1 MATKQEIIKM
11 AMLHHE
17 SMATNVFD
25 LDYYRNRIKFL
36 DDYVPSKP
44 VFRSKSKAK
53 SAAPALGGKK
63 FKTDKERVAEVQR
76 RNNNYK
82 DHK

>member
-1 MATKQEIIKM
+1 MVTKQEIIKM

-44 VFRSKSKAK
+44 VFRSKPNVK
-53 SAAPALGGKK
+53 SSAEGKR
-63 FKTDKERVAEVQR
+63 FKTDKERVAEIQR
-76 RNNNYK
+76 QNNNYRDK
-82 DHK
+82 K

>member
-1 MATKQEIIKM
+1 MVTKQEIIKM

-44 VFRSKSKAK
+44 VFRSKPNVK
-53 SAAPALGGKK
+53 SSTESKK
-63 FKTDKERVAEVQR
+63 FKTDKERVAEIQR
-76 RNNNYK
+76 QNNNYRDK
-82 DHK
+82 K

>member
-1 MATKQEIIKM
+1 MITKQEIIKM

-36 DDYVPSKP
+36 DDYVPSAP
-44 VFRSKSKAK
+44 VFRSKQR
-53 SAAPALGGKK
+53 PQPGKK
-63 FKTDKERVAEVQR
+63 FLTDKERAADIQR
-76 RNNNYK
+76 QNNNYRDK
-82 DHK
+82 R

>member
-1 MATKQEIIKM
+1 MVTKQEIIKM

-44 VFRSKSKAK
+44 VFRSKS
-53 SAAPALGGKK
+53 SLEGKK

-76 RNNNYK
+76 RNNNYRDK
-82 DHK
+82 K